1 MGPRFESGLLHQ
13 VYGAVAQWVEQCF
26 FTDCRRKL
34 PELGG
39 ESLSENTYNVIAPES
54 GVLKTI
60 MDQMGLNACL
70 HKMKPLNPN
79 S

>member
-34 PELGG
+34 PELEG
-39 ESLSENTYNVIAPES
+39 ESECQRPHTTLSHP
-54 GVLKTI
+54 
-60 MDQMGLNACL
+60 
-70 HKMKPLNPN
+70 KPGCR
-79 S
+79 